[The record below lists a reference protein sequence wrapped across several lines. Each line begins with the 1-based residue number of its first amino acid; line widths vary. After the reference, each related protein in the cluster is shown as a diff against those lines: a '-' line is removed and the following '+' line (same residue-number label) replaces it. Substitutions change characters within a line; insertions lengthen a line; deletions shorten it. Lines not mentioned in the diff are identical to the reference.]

1 MSNTTGA
8 RFNLEDLM
16 SARALSVEVVHSVAN
31 AVAPG
36 MKTEDVEAIL
46 TKELNERAITK
57 LWHPS
62 KVRLGANTTKS
73 FRELNDEVTLEEG
86 DLFFLDI
93 GPVYQD
99 HEGDYGETFI
109 CGKDVLGHSRLS
121 QGVKQIFEVTKKAWQ
136 EDNLSGEAL
145 YQVAMNEATKLDLI
159 LNPAM
164 GGHRVG
170 EFPHALHYKGQ
181 LLPYESIPHSGLW
194 ILEIL
199 VVDPAKGRGAFF
211 EDLLIE

>member
-1 MSNTTGA
+1 MSNTTSE
-8 RFNLEDLM
+8 RFNLDDLL
-16 SARALSVEVVHSVAN
+16 SARALTVEVVHSVA
-31 AVAPG
+31 AQVQAG
-36 MKTEDVEAIL
+36 MKTEEVEAIL
-46 TKELNERAITK
+46 TRELAERGITK

-73 FRELNDEVTLEEG
+73 FRELNDDVILEEG
-86 DLFFLDI
+86 DPFFLDI

-109 CGKDVLGHSRLS
+109 CGQDISGHSRLAH
-121 QGVKQIFEVTKKAWQ
+121 GVKQIFDVTKAAWQ
-136 EDNLSGEAL
+136 DDHLSGEAL
-145 YQVAMNEATKLDLI
+145 YQVAMNEATKLDLV

-181 LLPYESIPHSGLW
+181 LLPYDSIPHSGLW

-199 VVDPAKGRGAFF
+199 VVDPAKGRGAFY

>member
-1 MSNTTGA
+1 MSNTTGE
-8 RFNLEDLM
+8 RFNLDDLLN
-16 SARALSVEVVHSVAN
+16 ARALSVEVVHGVA
-31 AVAPG
+31 AKVKPG
-36 MKTEDVEAIL
+36 MNTEDVEAIL
-46 TKELNERAITK
+46 TTELEQRGVTK

-62 KVRLGANTTKS
+62 KVRLGPNTTKS
-73 FRELNDEVTLEEG
+73 FRELNDDVTLEEG
-86 DLFFLDI
+86 DPFFLDI

-109 CGKDVLGHSRLS
+109 CGRDLKGHSRLAL
-121 QGVKQIFEVTKKAWQ
+121 GVKQIFEVTKSAWQ
-136 EDNLSGEAL
+136 NDNLSGEEL
-145 YQVAMNEATKLDLI
+145 YQVAMSEATKLDLV

-181 LLPYESIPHSGLW
+181 LLPYDSIPHSGLW

-199 VVDPAKGRGAFF
+199 VVDPVKERGAFY

>member
-1 MSNTTGA
+1 MSNNTGE
-8 RFNLEDLM
+8 RFNLEDLL
-16 SARALSVEVVHSVAN
+16 SARALSIEVVH
-31 AVAPG
+31 AVAAKTKPG
-36 MKTEDVEAIL
+36 MNTQDVEEIL
-46 TKELNERAITK
+46 ASELKERDITK

-73 FRELNDEVTLEEG
+73 FRELNDDVTLKEG
-86 DLFFLDI
+86 DPFFLDI
-93 GPVYQD
+93 GPVFQD

-109 CGKDVLGHSRLS
+109 CGADLQGHSRLAK
-121 QGVKQIFEVTKKAWQ
+121 GVKQVFDVTKKAWG
-136 EDNLSGEAL
+136 EANLSGEAL
-145 YQVAMNEATKLDLI
+145 YQVAVNEATKLDLI

-181 LLPYESIPHSGLW
+181 LLPYESVPHSGLW

-199 VVDPAKGRGAFF
+199 VVDPAKERGAFF